1 MSVIEATDEGL
12 PSTQIEAFFAVVK
25 RLIGFC
31 EQLDYENNPREATA
45 QFLSLVVLFLVIGY
59 ISQ

>member
-1 MSVIEATDEGL
+1 MSVIDATNEGL
-12 PSTQIEAFFAVVK
+12 PSTQTEAFFTVVK

-45 QFLSLVVLFLVIGY
+45 QVLSLVVLLLLVGY